1 MMGFGKLAALAA
13 ALTLLSACEFADNAV
28 KPSVTGKPVTG
39 ATASKA
45 PDGSAD
51 AAAMTPAASVQVI
64 HNADGSVTVPPL
76 DNSKPDQPTGTAVG
90 QKVVELKADLGKL
103 RDTLTQQAAKQTQIH
118 SDIEQQAATY
128 QAITGAISGK
138 LQIGTTPG
146 NPGLVQAWQEAQG
159 NLDAVDTD
167 IGQMNALSTD
177 VAGNAAY
184 VAYLQDSVRAAFGV
198 SGAVDEDHRQLR
210 MLQDQTAQTNVD
222 VDRLLSQISQDV
234 ARQNEFLGTER
245 SNLTS
250 LAGAVS
256 RGEFLGSTLA
266 SRTIPAPAQPTLP
279 PGAGAAGGRPLVVV
293 RFDRPN
299 VNYEQALYQAASKA
313 LEVRPNAAFDVVGV
327 APSGGTPA
335 QVALNSDIAR
345 TNADRVVRSL
355 LSMGLPAERVSSS
368 QSTDSGIQANE
379 VRIFVR

>member
-1 MMGFGKLAALAA
+1 MMGFGKLAVLAA
-13 ALTLLSACEFADNAV
+13 ALSLLSACEYADNAV

-39 ATASKA
+39 AEAGA
-45 PDGSAD
+45 
-51 AAAMTPAASVQVI
+51 TPAAGAPAGVQVI
-64 HNADGSVTVPPL
+64 RNADGSITVPPL
-76 DNSKPDQPTGTAVG
+76 DSSQPDQPTGTAVG
-90 QKVVELKADLGKL
+90 QKVVEIKADLAKL
-103 RDTLTQQAAKQTQIH
+103 QDTLAQQTAKQVQIH

-138 LQIGTTPG
+138 LQVGTTPG
-146 NPGLVQAWQEAQG
+146 NPGMVQAWQQAQG
-159 NLDAVDTD
+159 NLDTIDSD

-210 MLQDQTAQTNVD
+210 MLQDQVAQTNVN

-250 LAGAVS
+250 LASAVS
-256 RGEFLGSTLA
+256 RGEFVGTTLA
-266 SRTIPAPAQPTLP
+266 SQTIPTPAQPTLP
-279 PGAGAAGGRPLVVV
+279 PGAGAASGRPLVVI

-313 LEVRPNAAFDVVGV
+313 LEVRSNAAFDVVGV

-335 QVALNSDIAR
+335 QVALNTDIAR

-355 LSMGLPAERVSSS
+355 LSMGLPADRVSTS
-368 QSTDSGIQANE
+368 QSTDPAIQANE
-379 VRIFVR
+379 VRIYVR

>member
-1 MMGFGKLAALAA
+1 MLCLP
-13 ALTLLSACEFADNAV
+13 LPSCSA
-28 KPSVTGKPVTG
+28 
-39 ATASKA
+39 
-45 PDGSAD
+45 
-51 AAAMTPAASVQVI
+51 
-64 HNADGSVTVPPL
+64 
-76 DNSKPDQPTGTAVG
+76 
-90 QKVVELKADLGKL
+90 
-103 RDTLTQQAAKQTQIH
+103 
-118 SDIEQQAATY
+118 
-128 QAITGAISGK
+128 AITGAISGK
-138 LQIGTTPG
+138 LQVGTTPG

-159 NLDAVDTD
+159 SLDSIDND

-210 MLQDQTAQTNVD
+210 MLQDQVAQTNVN
-222 VDRLLSQISQDV
+222 VDRLLSQISQDT

-250 LAGAVS
+250 LASAVS
-256 RGEFLGSTLA
+256 RGEFVGTTLA
-266 SRTIPAPAQPTLP
+266 SHTIPAPAQPTLP
-279 PGAGAAGGRPLVVV
+279 PGAGAASGRPLVVI

-335 QVALNSDIAR
+335 QVALNGDIAR

-355 LSMGLPAERVSSS
+355 LGMGLPADRVSTS
-368 QSTDSGIQANE
+368 QSTDAGIQANE

>member
-13 ALTLLSACEFADNAV
+13 VVALLSACESTDNAK
-28 KPSVTGKPVTG
+28 KPATG
-39 ATASKA
+39 
-45 PDGSAD
+45 AD
-51 AAAMTPAASVQVI
+51 AAAAPEAAAPAATPQVAVI
-64 HNADGSVTVPPL
+64 RNADGSITVPPL
-76 DNSKPDQPTGTAVG
+76 DNSKPDQPTGTAVR
-90 QKVVELKADLGKL
+90 QKVIEIKSDLAKL
-103 RDTLTQQAAKQTQIH
+103 QGTIAEQTSRQQQIH
-118 SDIEQQAATY
+118 GDIEQQAATY
-128 QAITGAISGK
+128 QAITGAIAGK
-138 LQIGTTPG
+138 LQVGTTPG
-146 NPGLVQAWQEAQG
+146 NPGIVQAWQEAQG
-159 NLDAVDTD
+159 NLDSIDTD

-184 VAYLQDSVRAAFGV
+184 VAYLQNSVRAAFGV

-210 MLQDQTAQTNVD
+210 ILQDQIAQTNVN
-222 VDRLLSQISQDV
+222 VDRLLSQISQDI

-250 LAGAVS
+250 LAGSVS

-279 PGAGAAGGRPLVVV
+279 PGAGAAGGRPLVVI

-299 VNYEQALYQAASKA
+299 VNYEQVLYQAASKA

-345 TNADRVVRSL
+345 TNAERVIRSL
-355 LSMGLPAERVSSS
+355 LSMGLPADRVSSG
-368 QSTDSGIQANE
+368 QSSDGGIQANE

>member
-1 MMGFGKLAALAA
+1 LAA
-13 ALTLLSACEFADNAV
+13 ALALLSACEVADNAV
-28 KPSVTGKPVTG
+28 KPSITGQPVAGTDASKDQPVPAG
-39 ATASKA
+39 AT
-45 PDGSAD
+45 P
-51 AAAMTPAASVQVI
+51 ASVQVI
-64 HNADGSVTVPPL
+64 RNADGSITVPPL
-76 DNSKPDQPTGTAVG
+76 DNSQPDQPTGTAVG
-90 QKVVELKADLGKL
+90 QKVIEIKADLAKL
-103 RDTLTQQAAKQTQIH
+103 QDTVATQTAKQQQIH
-118 SDIEQQAATY
+118 ADIEQQAATY
-128 QAITGAISGK
+128 TAITGAIAGK
-138 LQIGTTPG
+138 LQVGTTPG

-159 NLDAVDTD
+159 SLDGIDGD

-210 MLQDQTAQTNVD
+210 KLQDQIAQTNVN

-250 LAGAVS
+250 LASAVS
-256 RGEFLGSTLA
+256 RGEFVGTTLA
-266 SRTIPAPAQPTLP
+266 SQTIPTPAQPTLP
-279 PGAGAAGGRPLVVV
+279 PGAGAAGGRPLVVI

-313 LEVRPNAAFDVVGV
+313 LEIRPNAAFDVVGV
-327 APSGGTPA
+327 APSNGTAA
-335 QVALNSDIAR
+335 QVALNNDIAR

-355 LSMGLPAERVSSS
+355 LSMGLPADRVSSG
-368 QSTDSGIQANE
+368 QQTDAGISANE

>member
-13 ALTLLSACEFADNAV
+13 ALALLSACEFAGNAV
-28 KPSVTGKPVTG
+28 KPSVTGKPV
-39 ATASKA
+39 A
-45 PDGSAD
+45 GSAV
-51 AAAMTPAASVQVI
+51 AKASSPAPAGSPSVEVV
-64 HNADGSVTVPPL
+64 HNADGSITVPPL

-90 QKVVELKADLGKL
+90 QEVIELKGNLAKL
-103 RDTLTQQAAKQTQIH
+103 QDTLNQETARQQQIH
-118 SDIEQQAATY
+118 ADIEQNAATY
-128 QAITGAISGK
+128 QAITGAIAGK
-138 LQIGTTPG
+138 LQVGTTPG
-146 NPGLVQAWQEAQG
+146 NPGLVQAWQEAQA
-159 NLDAVDTD
+159 NLDAVESD
-167 IGQMNALSTD
+167 IGQMNGLSTD

-184 VAYLQDSVRAAFGV
+184 VAYIQDSVRAAFGV

-210 MLQDQTAQTNVD
+210 ILQDQTAQTNVN

-234 ARQNEFLGTER
+234 ARQNQVLGTER

-250 LAGAVS
+250 LAGSVS

-266 SRTIPAPAQPTLP
+266 SRTIPTPAQPTLP
-279 PGAGAAGGRPLVVV
+279 PGAGAAAGRPLVVI

-327 APSGGTPA
+327 APSNGTPA
-335 QVALNSDIAR
+335 QVALNGDIAR

-355 LSMGLPAERVSSS
+355 LSMGLPADRVSSS
-368 QSTDSGIQANE
+368 QSTDAGIQSAE

>member
-1 MMGFGKLAALAA
+1 MMGFGKFAVVSAALV
-13 ALTLLSACEFADNAV
+13 LLSACEFADNAV
-28 KPSVTGKPVTG
+28 KPSVTGQPVSG
-39 ATASKA
+39 ASKT
-45 PDGSAD
+45 
-51 AAAMTPAASVQVI
+51 AATTPPAGLGVI
-64 HNADGSVTVPPL
+64 HNSDGSITVPPL

-90 QKVVELKADLGKL
+90 QKVVELKADLAKL
-103 RDTLTQQAAKQTQIH
+103 QGDLGAQTAKQQQIH
-118 SDIEQQAATY
+118 ADIESNAATY

-138 LQIGTTPG
+138 LQVGTTPG
-146 NPGLVQAWQEAQG
+146 NPGLVQAWQTAQG
-159 NLDAVDTD
+159 NLDAVEAD
-167 IGQMNALSTD
+167 IGQMNGLSNE
-177 VAGNAAY
+177 VAGNAASI
-184 VAYLQDSVRAAFGV
+184 AYIQDSVRAAFGV

-210 MLQDQTAQTNVD
+210 ILQDQAAQTNVN

-250 LAGAVS
+250 LAGAVA

-266 SRTIPAPAQPTLP
+266 SRTIPAPVQPTLP
-279 PGAGAAGGRPLVVV
+279 PGAGAANGRPLVVI

-327 APSGGTPA
+327 APAGGGQA
-335 QVALNSDIAR
+335 QAALNGDIAR

-355 LSMGLPAERVSSS
+355 LGMGLPADRISAS
-368 QSTDSGIQANE
+368 QSSDPSIQANE

>member
-13 ALTLLSACEFADNAV
+13 VVALLSACESTDNAK
-28 KPSVTGKPVTG
+28 KPATG
-39 ATASKA
+39 
-45 PDGSAD
+45 AD
-51 AAAMTPAASVQVI
+51 AAAAPEAAAPAATPQVAVI
-64 HNADGSVTVPPL
+64 RNADGSITVPPL

-90 QKVVELKADLGKL
+90 QKVIEIKSDLAKL
-103 RDTLTQQAAKQTQIH
+103 QGTIAEQTSRQQQIH
-118 SDIEQQAATY
+118 GDIEQQAATY
-128 QAITGAISGK
+128 QAFTGAIAGK
-138 LQIGTTPG
+138 LQVGTTPG
-146 NPGLVQAWQEAQG
+146 NPGIVQAWQEAQG
-159 NLDAVDTD
+159 NLDSIDTD

-184 VAYLQDSVRAAFGV
+184 VAYLQNSVRAAFGV

-210 MLQDQTAQTNVD
+210 ILQDQIAQTNVN
-222 VDRLLSQISQDV
+222 VDRLLSQISQDI

-250 LAGAVS
+250 LAGSVS

-279 PGAGAAGGRPLVVV
+279 PGAGAAGGRPLVVI

-299 VNYEQALYQAASKA
+299 VNYEQVLYQAASKA

-345 TNADRVVRSL
+345 TNAERVIRSL
-355 LSMGLPAERVSSS
+355 LSMGLPADRVSSG
-368 QSTDSGIQANE
+368 QSSDGGIQANE

>member
-1 MMGFGKLAALAA
+1 MMGFGKLAVLAA
-13 ALTLLSACEFADNAV
+13 ALSLLSACEFTDNAV

-39 ATASKA
+39 TDASKA
-45 PDGSAD
+45 SE
-51 AAAMTPAASVQVI
+51 AAAATPAASVQVI

-90 QKVVELKADLGKL
+90 QKVIELKADLAKL
-103 RDTLTQQAAKQTQIH
+103 QDTLAQQTAKQTQIH
-118 SDIEQQAATY
+118 ADIEQQAATY
-128 QAITGAISGK
+128 TAITGAISGK
-138 LQIGTTPG
+138 LQVGTTPG

-159 NLDAVDTD
+159 SLDSIDND

-210 MLQDQTAQTNVD
+210 MLQDQVAQTNVN
-222 VDRLLSQISQDV
+222 VDRLLSQISQDT

-250 LAGAVS
+250 LASAVS
-256 RGEFLGSTLA
+256 RGEFVGTTLA

-279 PGAGAAGGRPLVVV
+279 PGAGAASGRPLVVI

-335 QVALNSDIAR
+335 QVALNGDIAR

-355 LSMGLPAERVSSS
+355 LGMGLPADRVSTS
-368 QSTDSGIQANE
+368 QSTDAGIQANE